1 MLRFTNGLVA
11 ERLGRHG
18 RLPSQKIR
26 YLPDLL
32 ACRREIIVRVL
43 SAEAFG
49 ATAEAKKEKHKLAGQ
64 NLWIATIQNESL
76 ACRRRNRPNAKKP
89 DHISGV
95 MCGRFSRGVVLG
107 LRVMRMAQRLSLLR
121 FGVFLASVPTCTK
134 LLAHGSTCRSARAFC
149 FGGVLRVGTA
159 ALGNPANPPPNS

>member
-1 MLRFTNGLVA
+1 MLRCTSGLVA

-43 SAEAFG
+43 RAEADVASHCSSCTPFG
-49 ATAEAKKEKHKLAGQ
+49 ATVEAMGGKHKLVGQ
-64 NLWIATIQNESL
+64 NLRIATIQNESL

-89 DHISGV
+89 DHIGGV
-95 MCGRFSRGVVLG
+95 MSGRFSR
-107 LRVMRMAQRLSLLR
+107 
-121 FGVFLASVPTCTK
+121 
-134 LLAHGSTCRSARAFC
+134 
-149 FGGVLRVGTA
+149 
-159 ALGNPANPPPNS
+159 ALF